1 MCFFFL
7 GTADSKA
14 IQEWVGEAAGLLKH
28 HKVLTGDYKYMKRL
42 EYDIECNWKVGL
54 LLVSRLLSSCPIPI
68 IVSLGF

>member
-1 MCFFFL
+1 
-7 GTADSKA
+7 
-14 IQEWVGEAAGLLKH
+14 VGEAAGLLKH

-54 LLVSRLLSSCPIPI
+54 LLFSRLLSSCPIPI